1 MMLPRV
7 RNVEAND
14 DYTLNIEF
22 TDDSHKIFDVKPYLE
37 IGDFVELKVIEV
49 FKTAK
54 IFMGTVQWDNELDF
68 SPETLYLEAK
78 EVVV

>member
-1 MMLPRV
+1 MLPKV
-7 RNVEAND
+7 RNVEANE
-14 DYTLNIEF
+14 DYTLNLEF

-37 IGDFVELKVIEV
+37 IGDFVELKVIDV

-78 EVVV
+78 EIVV

>member
-1 MMLPRV
+1 MLPRV

-14 DYTLNIEF
+14 DYTLNLEF

>member
-14 DYTLNIEF
+14 DYTLNLEF

>member
-1 MMLPRV
+1 MLPRV

-14 DYTLNIEF
+14 DYTLNLEF

-54 IFMGTVQWDNELDF
+54 IFMGTVQWDKELDF

>member
-14 DYTLNIEF
+14 DYTLNLEF

-54 IFMGTVQWDNELDF
+54 IFMGTVQWDKELDF

>member
-1 MMLPRV
+1 MLPKV
-7 RNVEAND
+7 RNVEANE
-14 DYTLNIEF
+14 DYTLSLEF